1 MDKLKTSKSGKDII
15 KYYEGLHD
23 GNLKKI
29 GLQPKMC
36 PAGIWTVG
44 WGYALV
50 NKSTG
55 KWLRGRED
63 YNLIEKQYPEYSNMT
78 IQEADDLLEKVLIKY
93 EKIVNDKIRVTISQN
108 KFDALVSHT
117 YNTGGSDTLFKLVN
131 DGNIEGAARWIES
144 RYITESG
151 RVLPGLVKRRK
162 AESVLFLKN

>member
-78 IQEADDLLEKVLIKY
+78 IQE
-93 EKIVNDKIRVTISQN
+93 
-108 KFDALVSHT
+108 
-117 YNTGGSDTLFKLVN
+117 
-131 DGNIEGAARWIES
+131 
-144 RYITESG
+144 G
-151 RVLPGLVKRRK
+151 R
-162 AESVLFLKN
+162 